1 MTYYEVNNID
11 NRMVIDSEW
20 PEDDIDEEEEVFEE
34 DEIDD
39 FD

>member
-20 PEDDIDEEEEVFEE
+20 PEDDIDEEEVFEE
-34 DEIDD
+34 DEIDE
-39 FD
+39 F

>member
-20 PEDDIDEEEEVFEE
+20 PEDDIEEEEEVFEE

-39 FD
+39 F

>member
-20 PEDDIDEEEEVFEE
+20 PEDDIDEEDVFEE

>member
-20 PEDDIDEEEEVFEE
+20 PEDDIDEEEVFEE

>member
-20 PEDDIDEEEEVFEE
+20 PEDDIEEEEVFEE
-34 DEIDD
+34 DEIDE
-39 FD
+39 F

>member
-39 FD
+39 F